1 VLRPAFLQAQGRFT
15 RASCDFAGCVHR
27 HKIHNCSRKRPQVVE
42 GLRVGLR
49 NYMRFRSRPCG
60 AVESLL
66 RFRMR
71 SDSGSISPKCAH
83 VSSTAFS
90 QVFPVCEFPTRENAG
105 DFSVD
110 SAVMVCIQSSWAPRF
125 RMCCIL
131 RFWRAQGR
139 FTRASCVFAGCV
151 PRHKIHN
158 CMMKRA
164 QVVEGRRLR
173 LRNHMRCRSQLCG
186 SVESLLRFRRCSQ
199 CANLRPAKT
208 QAISP
213 STARSGCVS
222 NHLGHRVFTCV
233 ASCVFCRSKEG
244 LQEHPA
250 ISLVA
255 STGTKFT
262 IA

>member
-1 VLRPAFLQAQGRFT
+1 
-15 RASCDFAGCVHR
+15 
-27 HKIHNCSRKRPQVVE
+27 
-42 GLRVGLR
+42 
-49 NYMRFRSRPCG
+49 
-60 AVESLL
+60 
-66 RFRMR
+66 
-71 SDSGSISPKCAH
+71 
-83 VSSTAFS
+83 
-90 QVFPVCEFPTRENAG
+90 VCEFPTRENAG

-233 ASCVFCRSKEG
+233 ASCVFAGPRKVYKSILRFRWLRPQAQNSQLLEEETAGCRRAPRGAAELHALPQPALRGSRIS
-244 LQEHPA
+244 PA
-250 ISLVA
+250 ISHA
-255 STGTKFT
+255 
-262 IA
+262 I